1 MAAWDIVINGMDRIT
16 GTLSKYPAEIKAQMR
31 LAGRDASFIIIQ
43 TKGLQNY
50 PPLSAANQPGR
61 TRTVTFKNG
70 NTVTFRMSWYR
81 RGYGTMVPVRGGD
94 FRLIPTSKN
103 YAKKFYTKP
112 AGEMDTIVGNNAPYA
127 QELSGQKQVA
137 WAAEI
142 GWRKLVD
149 VANEKHAQIRQI
161 YERHISYVT
170 KKLGL

>member
-50 PPLSAANQPGR
+50 PPLSAANKPGR
-61 TRTVTFKNG
+61 TRLMTVNG
-70 NTVTFRMSWYR
+70 RSVTVRMSWYR

-103 YAKKFYTKP
+103 YAK
-112 AGEMDTIVGNNAPYA
+112 D
-127 QELSGQKQVA
+127 
-137 WAAEI
+137 
-142 GWRKLVD
+142 RKSTRL
-149 VANEKHAQIRQI
+149 NSSH
-161 YERHISYVT
+161 
-170 KKLGL
+170 